1 MVRIRSGLFPPT
13 RGGVDIVVVAAR
25 SFGMLVGGNDNDGT
39 GHRYL
44 SARDVENV
52 CDAYCGDVCLR

>member
-1 MVRIRSGLFPPT
+1 MSDLVTWSASDRTFPPP

-25 SFGMLVGGNDNDGT
+25 SFGMLVGRNDNDGT

-44 SARDVENV
+44 HVM
-52 CDAYCGDVCLR
+52 